1 MSEILVLNPN
11 SSAAMTEAVCN
22 GLAPLKAATAH
33 RIACDRIEASLEG
46 IESDADVAF
55 VAPLVA
61 ERAARTGADALVVA
75 CFSDPGIEEAR
86 AAAGCIPVIGI
97 AEAAYYAAL
106 QLAPRFGVVSLAM
119 PSVVRHAAHIDRL
132 GLTAR
137 LAGDREVAMGVA
149 EASNPERAIKAVVA
163 AGRRLRDID
172 GAGAIIL
179 GCAGMGVH
187 RARLQ
192 KELGLPVIDPVQAAV
207 AAAITALDLSYKEYT

>member
-1 MSEILVLNPN
+1 MPEILVLNPN
-11 SSAAMTEAVCN
+11 SSAAMTKAICD
-22 GLAPLKAATAH
+22 GLAPLKAVTAH
-33 RIACDRIEASLEG
+33 RIACDRIEAAPEG

-61 ERAARTGADALVVA
+61 KRASRTNADALVVA
-75 CFSDPGIEEAR
+75 CFSDPGIDIAR
-86 AAAGCIPVIGI
+86 VAASCIPVIGI

-106 QLAPRFGVVSLAM
+106 QLAPRFGVISLGIL
-119 PSVVRHAAHIDRL
+119 SVVRHAAHIDCL

-137 LAGDREVAMGVA
+137 LAGDRGVAMGVA
-149 EASNPERAIKAVVA
+149 EASDPEGAIKAVTA

-172 GAGAIIL
+172 GAGVVIL

-207 AAAITALDLSYKEYT
+207 AAAITALDLRYKEYT

>member
-11 SSAAMTEAVCN
+11 SSAAMTKAISV

-33 RIACDRIEASLEG
+33 RIACDRIKEAPES

-61 ERAARTGADALVVA
+61 ERAALTDADALVVA
-75 CFSDPGIEEAR
+75 CFSDPGIDDAR

-106 QLAPRFGVVSLAM
+106 QLAPQFGVVSLAA

-132 GLTAR
+132 GLTGR
-137 LAGDREVAMGVA
+137 LAGDR
-149 EASNPERAIKAVVA
+149 
-163 AGRRLRDID
+163 
-172 GAGAIIL
+172 
-179 GCAGMGVH
+179 
-187 RARLQ
+187 
-192 KELGLPVIDPVQAAV
+192 
-207 AAAITALDLSYKEYT
+207 